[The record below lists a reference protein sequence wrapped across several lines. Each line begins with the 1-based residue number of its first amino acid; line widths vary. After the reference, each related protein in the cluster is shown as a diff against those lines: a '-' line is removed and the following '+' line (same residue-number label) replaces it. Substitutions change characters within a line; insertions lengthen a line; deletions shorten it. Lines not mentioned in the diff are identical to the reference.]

1 MKVCILSVQ
10 LPFITGGAELLAKAL
25 RDELIA
31 RGCEADITRI
41 PFKWYPPEKLLQAML
56 MGRLMDIE
64 EVNGRKIDRVV
75 ALKFPAYF
83 APHSHKT
90 CWILHQHRQAYD
102 LYGTPLSDLSDS
114 ESGRSVAAEIKR
126 WDDFFLP
133 QSRAI
138 YTISKTV
145 VARLRR
151 FNNIAAEALYH
162 PPYKAEHFTTEGWD
176 DYVLYPGRFDLT
188 KRQHLIFEA
197 MAVVPDHISLVLCGD
212 TNSAYGAELLGRIQ
226 QSPYRSRVKVMGR
239 VSEEEKVRLYA
250 NCLAVY
256 NGVFDEDYG
265 YVTLE
270 AFYSG
275 KPVITHSDSGGPLE
289 FVIDGHNGYITE
301 PDPNEIGN
309 RLRRLAENRSL
320 ARELGAN
327 GRATVDTHNITW
339 DNVIERLLA

>member
-1 MKVCILSVQ
+1 MRVCILSVQ
-10 LPFITGGAELLAKAL
+10 VPFITGGAELHAEAL
-25 RDELIA
+25 KGELTA
-31 RGCEADITRI
+31 RGCQAELVLI
-41 PFKWYPPEKLLQAML
+41 PFKWYPPAQLLQSML
-56 MGRLMDIE
+56 MARLVDLE
-64 EVNGRKIDRVV
+64 EVNGMKIDRVI
-75 ALKFPAYF
+75 AMKFPAYF
-83 APHSHKT
+83 APHSNKV

-102 LYGTPLSDLSDS
+102 LYGTPLSDLWGN
-114 ESGRSVAAEIKR
+114 EPGRAVAAEIKR

-138 YTISKTV
+138 YASSKTV
-145 VARLRR
+145 AARLRR
-151 FNNIAAEALYH
+151 FNNIAAEPLYH
-162 PPYKAEHFTTEGWD
+162 PPYKAEHFTTGGWD
-176 DYVLYPGRFDLT
+176 NYVLYPGRFDLM

-197 MAVVPDHISLVLCGD
+197 MVVVPDHISLVLCGD
-212 TNSAYGAELLGRIQ
+212 ANSAYGAELLGRIR
-226 QSPYRSRVKVMGR
+226 QSPYRGRIKVMGR

-270 AFYSG
+270 AFYSS

-309 RLRRLAENRSL
+309 RIRRLAENRSL

-339 DNVIERLLA
+339 DNVIKRLLA